1 MKRVLLTLLSIT
13 LFNSLAMS
21 EDLLPTS
28 LKEKIYPRVYLDLP
42 ESTPAD
48 IKLTRA
54 DSPVE
59 KQLVGDLILFYA
71 FDKGDH
77 FQIISNS
84 DLAELELKKE
94 ELHELALKNLRE
106 LNLEIKAHQG
116 GSIMMLTAGGD
127 YEATL
132 ALLPEVWDSIGNM
145 VEGEILISIPA
156 RDILYVTGSKKE
168 GGVEELQKYT
178 NQMIENADKP
188 LSGRIFRWAGSEWLE
203 YQKTGTNKSE

>member
-84 DLAELELKKE
+84 DLAELELKRK
-94 ELHELALKNLRE
+94 
-106 LNLEIKAHQG
+106 
-116 GSIMMLTAGGD
+116 SC
-127 YEATL
+127 
-132 ALLPEVWDSIGNM
+132 
-145 VEGEILISIPA
+145 
-156 RDILYVTGSKKE
+156 
-168 GGVEELQKYT
+168 T
-178 NQMIENADKP
+178 N
-188 LSGRIFRWAGSEWLE
+188 
-203 YQKTGTNKSE
+203 